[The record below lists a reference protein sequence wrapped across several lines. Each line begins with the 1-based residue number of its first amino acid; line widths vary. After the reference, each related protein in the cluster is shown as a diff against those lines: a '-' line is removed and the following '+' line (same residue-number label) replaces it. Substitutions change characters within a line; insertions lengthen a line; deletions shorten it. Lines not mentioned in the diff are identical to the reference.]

1 MKLQK
6 KLYNLAAVEN
16 ITDRSFNES
25 KRTKDDDISIAK
37 FFQLYDKLF
46 YNIPKVGQLSHSY
59 IINKSNSYA
68 GGIMNNLS
76 QENIDL
82 KNKVDNNNYFD
93 EFYVSSTVEH
103 DYCTLPN
110 LGFSTGS
117 MPTGSAG
124 FGVAG

>member
-1 MKLQK
+1 MNQTQEYYQNLIDKYLNDNKTHYNNYKEGINELQISDK
-6 KLYNLAAVEN
+6 KFTNRY
-16 ITDRSFNES
+16 
-25 KRTKDDDISIAK
+25 
-37 FFQLYDKLF
+37 
-46 YNIPKVGQLSHSY
+46 
-59 IINKSNSYA
+59 
-68 GGIMNNLS
+68 
-76 QENIDL
+76 QENIDAADAINREFRL
-82 KNKVDNNNYFD
+82 GVLLQEDFANGFD